1 MKRSLSRI
9 IKHVAR
15 EIPLVYRTLF
25 FTKSLLTNFDGR
37 EQKRSYGSQ
46 NANETI
52 YIIRPRTNGIEGLM
66 ALLNWVL
73 QHVEYAERKGY
84 IPVVDMINYR
94 TQYWDGK
101 NNIWELFFTQ
111 PSDIRLAEAYRSKK
125 VVLSGYTYKDNLDS
139 ALLGNAIVRD
149 KSIRTRYS
157 DLFNKYFDLSA
168 ECKIILDKEL
178 ENIPVSECIGVFL
191 RGTDYVKLRPVGEP
205 IQPDADAVI
214 DKIEEYRKHLG
225 DIPVFLVTE
234 DDEIYQRFVK
244 RVRNL
249 YIASFDTFIKEYK
262 GQDYLAFSGV
272 LPDNKIDLGRK
283 YLAKIK
289 LLSMCRY
296 FIGSIASG
304 SRAALIMNNNN
315 YKSEYIFD
323 IGLYK

>member
-73 QHVEYAERKGY
+73 QR
-84 IPVVDMINYR
+84 
-94 TQYWDGK
+94 K